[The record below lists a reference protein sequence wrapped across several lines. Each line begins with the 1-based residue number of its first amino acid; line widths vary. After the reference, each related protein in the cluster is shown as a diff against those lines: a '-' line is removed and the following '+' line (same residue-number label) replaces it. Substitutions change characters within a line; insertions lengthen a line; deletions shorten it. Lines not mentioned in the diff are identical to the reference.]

1 MALLETHHI
10 ALRGISVCV
19 PVYTADNLQAV
30 VLPEKERELFV
41 KTTGI
46 RYRRVAPAH
55 ITAADLCFES
65 AQQILRETGTAAS
78 EIGFLI
84 FITQTPDYIV
94 PNTASLLQHRLGLRK
109 NCVAFD
115 VNLGC
120 SGYVYGLH
128 LISSLMQNS
137 AGSKGLLLVG
147 DVSTHVISDTDKSVA
162 PLFSDAGSATLLE
175 HKTGEKM
182 SFQLHTDG
190 SGYEHIIVPHGGFRH
205 RTTTDSLKA
214 QPLESGGSRTALD
227 MQMDGLQIFNFAL
240 REIPA
245 AVNEMLRETAT
256 VPDYFLF
263 HQANQLMLE
272 SVRKKLQQPAEKV
285 PYSLHDFGN
294 TSSASIPVTLVTQ
307 LRAQLQAQD
316 LQLLLCGFGV
326 GLSWGSALIRSS
338 RLCVP
343 EVIEIAY

>member
-1 MALLETHHI
+1 MALLQTHQVAI
-10 ALRGISVCV
+10 RGISVCV
-19 PVYTADNLQAV
+19 PAQIADNLQAD

-46 RYRRVAPAH
+46 RYRRLAPAH

-65 AQQILRETGTAAS
+65 AQRLLNESNTSAT

-84 FITQTPDYIV
+84 FITQTPDYII

-128 LISSLMQNS
+128 LLSSLMQNS
-137 AGSKGLLLVG
+137 PGSKGLLLVG
-147 DVSTHVISDTDKSVA
+147 DVSSHIISASDKSVA
-162 PLFSDAGSATLLE
+162 PLFSDAGSATLLQ
-175 HKTGEKM
+175 HSGSGEM
-182 SFQLHTDG
+182 SFQLSTDG
-190 SGYEHIIVPHGGFRH
+190 SGFQHIMVPHGGFRH
-205 RTTTDSLKA
+205 RTTSDSLTA
-214 QPLESGGSRTALD
+214 QPIVGGGSRSAVD

-245 AVNEMLRETAT
+245 AVNALLQETKGA
-256 VPDYFLF
+256 PDYYLF
-263 HQANQLMLE
+263 HQANLLMLE
-272 SVRKKLQQPAEKV
+272 SVRRKLQLPAEKV

-294 TSSASIPVTLVTQ
+294 TSSASIPLTLLTQ
-307 LRAQLQAQD
+307 LRNELQTQD

-326 GLSWGSALIRSS
+326 GLSWGSALVRTSS
-338 RLCVP
+338 LCIP
-343 EVIEIAY
+343 GLIEL